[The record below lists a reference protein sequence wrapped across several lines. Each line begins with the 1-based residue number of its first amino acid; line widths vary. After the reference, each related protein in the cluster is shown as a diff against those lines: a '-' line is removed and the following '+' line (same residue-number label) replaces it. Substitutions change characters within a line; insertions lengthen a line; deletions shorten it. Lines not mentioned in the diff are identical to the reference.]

1 MMTTCAYVWPQMGF
15 RVNEYVK
22 KIWTNA
28 LTEYLKLTF
37 VQNLVALVLRL

>member
-1 MMTTCAYVWPQMGF
+1 MMTTCAYVWPQMG
-15 RVNEYVK
+15 
-22 KIWTNA
+22 IWTNA